1 MYPILLEIGRI
12 TVYSYGFMLAL
23 GVGVSLILIMRKARK
38 EGIDEEAVLDLTIIT
53 VLSGLIGARLFYVFF
68 YDWDY
73 YRLNLLQILDFRNEG
88 LVWYGAFILGA
99 AAALLYMRIK
109 RLSFWRMFDLFAPY
123 LALGYAFGRIGC
135 FLNGCCFG
143 TPTTL
148 PWGVVFPGLD
158 LVPRHPAQL
167 YSALLSLG
175 LCAFLLRLYPRRRF
189 DGQVFLAYVIGYALL
204 RFGVEFVRE
213 NLIIWG
219 GFSIAQVVAAA
230 ILVIAGVF
238 YWHRSQNAV
247 GSGPI
252 GKD

>member
-1 MYPILLEIGRI
+1 
-12 TVYSYGFMLAL
+12 
-23 GVGVSLILIMRKARK
+23 
-38 EGIDEEAVLDLTIIT
+38 
-53 VLSGLIGARLFYVFF
+53 
-68 YDWDY
+68 
-73 YRLNLLQILDFRNEG
+73 
-88 LVWYGAFILGA
+88 
-99 AAALLYMRIK
+99 
-109 RLSFWRMFDLFAPY
+109 MFDLFAPY

-238 YWHRSQNAV
+238 YWHRSQIAV